1 MPKARVHSVETMG
14 ALDGPG
20 LRYVLFLSGCPFR
33 CAFCHNPDTW
43 ANPPAAEKSADEVV
57 ADVKK
62 YAEFFKFSGGGITVS
77 GGEPFLQ
84 AEFLAELFGK
94 LRADGISTCAD
105 TCGGVELS
113 VAVRSAVDRTDIFLL
128 DIKHVDEDAH
138 KEITGQP
145 FGKTRKF
152 LDYISSL
159 NKRVWIRQ
167 VLLENITA
175 TPQYAEKL
183 ADFLKPYPVEKVEL
197 LPYHDMGK
205 YKWEKLGLEYKL
217 ETMQPPTTQAVD
229 EVRKILAERGF
240 NAQ

>member
-1 MPKARVHSVETMG
+1 MAKARVHSVETMG

-43 ANPPAAEKSADEVV
+43 ATPPASEKSADDII
-57 ADVKK
+57 ADVRK

-84 AEFLAELFGK
+84 PQFLAELFGK

-113 VAVRSAVDRTDIFLL
+113 DAVKAAIDQTDIFLL

-138 KEITGQP
+138 KKITGQS
-145 FGKTRKF
+145 FDKTRKF

-159 NKRVWIRQ
+159 DKRVWIRQ

-183 ADFLKPYPVEKVEL
+183 ADFLKPYAVEKLEL
-197 LPYHDMGK
+197 LPYHDIGK
-205 YKWEKLGLEYKL
+205 YKWEKLGLEYRL
-217 ETMQPPTTQAVD
+217 ASMRPPTAQAVGQ
-229 EVRKILAERGF
+229 VRETLAARGF
-240 NAQ
+240 NVC